1 MHVFVTGASGWIGSH
16 TVDELLAAGH
26 TVTGLARSDASAAAL
41 EGRGASV
48 LRGDLDDLDALHR
61 GADGAEGVLHL
72 ANKHDW
78 ANPVA
83 TNATER
89 AAVETLASALV
100 GTDRPLV
107 VASGVGMLAQGRPS
121 TESDASPYV
130 GPDTP
135 RGGSE
140 NRGFDFVAQGV
151 RAIAARF
158 SPTTHG
164 TGDHGFIAAIVAAA
178 QRTGVSGYVG
188 DGTNQWAAVHVTDAA
203 RLVRLG
209 LEQAPAGTRLHAVAE
224 SGIPTRDIAEAIGA
238 GLGLPITS
246 VDPADAEEHF
256 GFIGRFFAMEMSA
269 TSDATRELL
278 GWEPTGVGL
287 LDDIAGGA
295 YFPVRVA

>member
-41 EGRGASV
+41 EGKGATV

-61 GADGAEGVLHL
+61 GAADAEGVLHL

-78 ANPVA
+78 ADPVA
-83 TNATER
+83 TNAAER
-89 AAVETLASALV
+89 AAVETLAAALV

-107 VASGVGMLAQGRPS
+107 VASGVAGLAQGRPA
-121 TESDASPYV
+121 TESDDNPFV
-130 GPDTP
+130 GPDSM

-178 QRTGVSGYVG
+178 QHTGVSGYVG
-188 DGTNQWAAVHVTDAA
+188 DGTNRWAAVHVTDAA

-209 LEQAPAGTRLHAVAE
+209 LEQAPAGTRLHAVTE

-238 GLGLPITS
+238 GLGLPVTS

-295 YFPVRVA
+295 YFPVRGA